1 MPAKMFVGPGQSSD
15 VQPGG
20 HDEQGQGRTAFHK
33 FMHILGKLYFLG
45 HNARA
50 GATARFL
57 FVSSA
62 CVSRIKQDSGG
73 WPVVSGCT

>member
-33 FMHILGKLYFLG
+33 FMQIFGKVYFVG
-45 HNARA
+45 HTART
-50 GATARFL
+50 GAAARFL

-62 CVSRIKQDSGG
+62 FVMKWD
-73 WPVVSGCT
+73 